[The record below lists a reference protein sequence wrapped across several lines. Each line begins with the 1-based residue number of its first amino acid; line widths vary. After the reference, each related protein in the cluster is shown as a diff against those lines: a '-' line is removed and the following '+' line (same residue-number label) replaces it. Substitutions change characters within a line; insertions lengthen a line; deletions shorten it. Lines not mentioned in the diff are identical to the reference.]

1 MSPIVDVVFVKT
13 FVKNNLV
20 LSISSIT
27 LVIFFAGYFV
37 GVEVGQDTF
46 QEQELEYLKK
56 LDTLNTSKTN
66 RSFQIL
72 KANDPM
78 LGDIDAPLSIIEF
91 SNFQCNFCARFYTDT
106 LPLLK
111 TQYIDTGKVN
121 LIYRD
126 FPISKIYSN
135 SMSAALAA
143 ECANEQ
149 GKFWEYHDMLLEN
162 QDIWKQ
168 NEADLVI
175 STFKQF
181 ATTLNLEQEKFDS
194 CLDSGKYANEI
205 KSDIDDGYNYAV
217 TGTPTFFI
225 GNEKIGYSS
234 LFGTQ
239 SFSDFQTI
247 IDEKLIQ

>member
-1 MSPIVDVVFVKT
+1 MFVKT

-27 LVIFFAGYFV
+27 LVVFFAGYFV

-46 QEQELEYLKK
+46 REQELEYLKK
-56 LDTLNTSKTN
+56 LDALNTSKTN
-66 RSFQIL
+66 PSFQIL
-72 KANDPM
+72 KDNDPM
-78 LGDIDAPLSIIEF
+78 LGDADAPLSIIEF
-91 SNFQCNFCARFYTDT
+91 SNFQCKFCARFYTDT

-126 FPISKIYSN
+126 FPIPKIYSN
-135 SMSAALAA
+135 SMSAALAS
-143 ECANEQ
+143 ECADDQ

-162 QDIWKQ
+162 QDIWRQ
-168 NEADLVI
+168 NEPDLVI

-181 ATTLNLEQEKFDS
+181 ATTLNLNQEKFDS
-194 CLDSGKYANEI
+194 CLDSGKYADEI
-205 KSDIDDGYNYAV
+205 KSDIDDGSNYAV

-247 IDEKLIQ
+247 IDEKLTQ